1 MDIDLEFMINTTG
14 EYGNRGDM
22 HFVMLTL
29 FSLSLF
35 LSLSPSLAHA
45 HTHKYSL
52 VLRPS
57 QRNIEKMG
65 EPGDRDEEANN
76 TNIHTHTQHIHL
88 FPNSTHSLPS
98 LTFGGINIST

>member
-22 HFVMLTL
+22 YFVILTL
-29 FSLSLF
+29 FSLSLSLS

-65 EPGDRDEEANN
+65 EPGDRDEEAN
-76 TNIHTHTQHIHL
+76 TNIHTHTHNTFTCSQTTL
-88 FPNSTHSLPS
+88 THSLRSP
-98 LTFGGINIST
+98 LVA